1 MAEDAKEKLKQIKLK
16 SAQKL
21 VGELD
26 TIELEDFTMGVE
38 LELSKRESL
47 DKPTWNHITDY
58 SEDIQRAIHA
68 WKRVSGISTGLPSLD
83 RVIGGLRKG
92 QTTLFAGASNAGKS
106 AITAQIAV
114 NVAKHHKVGYIS
126 LEMLPGDNGAR
137 INHMNGGNIENLD
150 IYFQSTTQ
158 IDYKHLDHLFKQAK
172 DQGFE
177 LVLLD
182 YLQFLGRDLSQDEV
196 AKMSKTIKQ
205 VAMKYE
211 IPLIVIVSLRKGD
224 GKRKWTDIE
233 VEDLMGTSAIGYDAD
248 NVLVVSRSDM
258 AGEFDDEHLFL
269 KVLKLRNMPK
279 TKDNEFLWYDW
290 EDTRVTEAPVPLHLM
305 NPEEGELTDDGRIV
319 YKPQQNKLDR
329 NGQV

>member
-1 MAEDAKEKLKQIKLK
+1 MAEKAEDKLKQIKLK
-16 SAQKL
+16 GAKRL
-21 VGELD
+21 LAELD
-26 TIELEDFTMGVE
+26 DNELESFTMGAE
-38 LELSKRESL
+38 LELAKREGT

-58 SEDIQRAIHA
+58 SEDIEKAIHA
-68 WKRVSGISTGLPSLD
+68 WKKVSGISTGLPSLD
-83 RVIGGLRKG
+83 KVIGGLRKG

-114 NVAKHHKVGYIS
+114 NVAKSHKVGYIS

-137 INHMNGGNIENLD
+137 INHMNGGNIEDLD

-158 IDYKHLDHLFKQAK
+158 IDYKHLDHLFSEAK
-172 DQGFE
+172 KQGFE
-177 LVLLD
+177 LILLD
-182 YLQFLGRDLSQDEV
+182 YLQFLGRDLSMDEV

-211 IPLIVIVSLRKGD
+211 IPLVVIVSLRKGD
-224 GKRKWTDIE
+224 GKRKWIDIE

-248 NVLVVSRSDM
+248 NVLVVSRSDTL
-258 AGEFDDEHLFL
+258 GEFDDDHIYL

-290 EDTRVTEAPVPLHLM
+290 EDTRITEPSIPLHVYL
-305 NPEEGELTDDGRIV
+305 EQKEGEITEDGRIISTV
-319 YKPQQNKLDR
+319 FPQKK
-329 NGQV
+329 